1 METTDHIDSAEIKKI
16 KELSVDA
23 RQCMEILVERCK
35 TAGIVLSE
43 IQLRQFGK
51 YFDLLTE
58 KAQHGRGE
66 WDMIILDP
74 PAFTKSRRNVEGATR
89 GYKDINLRAMRLLP
103 RGGWLATASCSHFM
117 TRELFEKM
125 LASAARDAGVSLRLV
140 ERRGQAPDHPVL
152 WGVPETE
159 YLKFYLFQVV

>member
-1 METTDHIDSAEIKKI
+1 
-16 KELSVDA
+16 
-23 RQCMEILVERCK
+23 
-35 TAGIVLSE
+35 
-43 IQLRQFGK
+43 
-51 YFDLLTE
+51 
-58 KAQHGRGE
+58 
-66 WDMIILDP
+66 
-74 PAFTKSRRNVEGATR
+74 TKSRRNVEGATR